1 MKYLILIIVIITL
14 TNCTFVLKQV
24 DTWNYPYT
32 EKHAEV
38 VIQESVYSYGI
49 YLYRAKIYKGQRI
62 ASNYKNRLTSFYSYK
77 EYCVEDIV
85 SIKTDEEMYFLAG
98 EYPRTLIAPIEV
110 VLDEAIS
117 TNE

>member
-1 MKYLILIIVIITL
+1 MKYLIILITLLTL
-14 TNCTFVLKQV
+14 TNCTFILKQV
-24 DTWNYPYT
+24 DTWNHPYT

-62 ASNYKNRLTSFYSYK
+62 ASNYRNRLTSFYSYK
-77 EYCVEDIV
+77 EYCIEDIV

-98 EYPRTLIAPIEV
+98 EYPKIVVTPFEV
-110 VLDEAIS
+110 VLSEGITA
-117 TNE
+117 E

>member
-1 MKYLILIIVIITL
+1 MKYLIILITL
-14 TNCTFVLKQV
+14 LTTNCTFVLKQV
-24 DTWNYPYT
+24 DTWNHPYT

-98 EYPRTLIAPIEV
+98 EYPRELLSPFEI
-110 VLDEAIS
+110 VLTESIS
-117 TNE
+117 SE